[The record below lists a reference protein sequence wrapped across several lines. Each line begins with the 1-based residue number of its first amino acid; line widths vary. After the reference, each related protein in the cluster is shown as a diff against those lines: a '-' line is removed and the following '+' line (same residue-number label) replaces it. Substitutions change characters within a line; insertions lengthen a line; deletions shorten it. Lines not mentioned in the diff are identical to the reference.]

1 MVVVSTAAM
10 LGTVPGIHE
19 RTVHLARTWMVGTSP
34 AMTNTEGRGCRC
46 RSGCHGDALRT
57 AIRGD
62 RRFGGYGTKTAL
74 SITVMPGLVPGI
86 HERTVHL
93 ARTWMAGT
101 GPAMTNTDRSGRKR
115 ALAEVRL
122 RETRP

>member
-10 LGTVPGIHE
+10 LGTVPGIPGQS
-19 RTVHLARTWMVGTSP
+19 VHLARTWMAGTGP

-46 RSGCHGDALRT
+46 RSEADRGDLRT
-57 AIRGD
+57 VARGLQ
-62 RRFGGYGTKTAL
+62 RGGGGRSKTIL
-74 SITVMPGLVPGI
+74 STTVMPGLVPGI

-93 ARTWMAGT
+93 AKTWMAGT
-101 GPAMTNTDRSGRKR
+101 SPAMTNTDRSGRKR
-115 ALAEVRL
+115 APAEVRL